1 MAAPGGSAATSPATN
16 GKTKASFPKLEKL
29 TIDDV
34 CFRVLPSMGSIS
46 YGYFSIHIMNTS
58 WFRSVFHNRDVVVA
72 NSFWFNAHIGVGLYL
87 FGSVHLRQAPI
98 NRRILY
104 SVFGSFLFNF
114 GSVLFWA
121 TCKSLLP
128 ERPGLR
134 ALFGLVSGFVL
145 LYVGKEYV
153 DYIDSRRVTSA

>member
-1 MAAPGGSAATSPATN
+1 MCEISKFNKVLVDSCGLMLNNQHHIHCEGEDF
-16 GKTKASFPKLEKL
+16 SF
-29 TIDDV
+29 
-34 CFRVLPSMGSIS
+34 IS
-46 YGYFSIHIMNTS
+46 NPILIVMLRIFC
-58 WFRSVFHNRDVVVA
+58 SVFHNRDVVVA

-87 FGSVHLRQAPI
+87 FGSSHLRQAPI

-128 ERPGLR
+128 DKPGWK
-134 ALFGLVSGFVL
+134 ALFGLASGFVL

-153 DYIDSRRVTSA
+153 DYVDGKRKDVAS